1 MEKAPALPLQYR
13 QCVSSGRVD
22 STLPLYAYRCTSC
35 GHRFEKIQ
43 SFSAE
48 PEKVCPKCGNE
59 TLVRPLTA
67 PRFQFKGAGWYV
79 NDYAPK
85 SSESPAES
93 TGETKPAE
101 SKEAAKSS
109 KPAGESS
116 PSTAAP
122 SAPTS
127 TPKASGDS

>member
-1 MEKAPALPLQYR
+1 M
-13 QCVSSGRVD
+13 
-22 STLPLYAYRCTSC
+22 PLYAYRCTTC

-48 PEKVCPKCGNE
+48 PEKVCPKCGNA

-85 SSESPAES
+85 GSESASES
-93 TGETKPAE
+93 ATETKPAE
-101 SKEAAKSS
+101 SKEAPKVSDPSTS
-109 KPAGESS
+109 KPSTPAATSP
-116 PSTAAP
+116 PSTP
-122 SAPTS
+122 
-127 TPKASGDS
+127 PKATGDS